1 MERTDNRIDLNLF
14 RVLDAI
20 YSHGGVSAAARV
32 LHLTQPAVTH
42 ALQRLRDQLGDS
54 LFVRQGNRLLP
65 TEKVRTMMPAVR
77 LHLKGL
83 YASTHV
89 QPRFDPAQ
97 LDLQFTVGFRDILE
111 SIALPALLARIERD
125 APQLRVVSRRVA
137 ADEVERELAAGS
149 VDLVV
154 DRPLRAGA
162 RISRQHLLD
171 ELLVVVMRPDHPFAS
186 QLRRNDYMDAQHVA
200 VSPLGEANALDTL
213 LGQNGMFRQVRL
225 VCQHYFSACQ
235 IAAGTQMLL
244 TVPRSYA
251 LHLASLLPITVQ
263 PLPIKLKAFPIL
275 AYWHESKDDDRA
287 HAWFRQWVVE
297 AITTAIA
304 PAQRRQ

>member
-1 MERTDNRIDLNLF
+1 MERSDSRIDLNLF

-42 ALQRLRDQLGDS
+42 ALQRLRDQLGDP

-65 TEKVRTMMPAVR
+65 TEKVRTMMPAVQ

-83 YASTHV
+83 HASAHA
-89 QPRFDPAQ
+89 QPHFDAAQ
-97 LDLQFTVGFRDILE
+97 LEMEFSIGLRDILE
-111 SIALPALLARIERD
+111 SIALPTLLARIGEH
-125 APQLRVVSRRVA
+125 APQLRVASRRIA
-137 ADEVERELAAGS
+137 ADEVERALGAGS
-149 VDLVV
+149 IDLVI

-162 RISRQHLLD
+162 RIMRQHLLD
-171 ELLVVVMRPDHPFAS
+171 ESLVVVMRAGHPCAA
-186 QLRRNDYMDAQHVA
+186 QLRRADYLGARHVA

-225 VCQHYFSACQ
+225 VCQHYFAAGE
-235 IAAGTQMLL
+235 IAAGTELLL

-251 LHLASLLPITVQ
+251 NHLASLLPLAVQ
-263 PLPIKLKAFPIL
+263 PLPIRLKAFPIF
-275 AYWHESKDDDRA
+275 AYWHQSKHDDRA
-287 HAWFRQWVVE
+287 HAWFRQWVIK
-297 AITTAIA
+297 AITAAIA
-304 PAQRRQ
+304 PKRR

>member
-1 MERTDNRIDLNLF
+1 MERTDYRIDLNLF
-14 RVLDAI
+14 HVLDAI

-42 ALQRLRDQLGDS
+42 ALQRLRDQLGDP

-65 TEKVRTMMPAVR
+65 TEKVRAMMPAVQ

-83 YASTHV
+83 HASAHA

-97 LDLQFTVGFRDILE
+97 LDLQFSVGFRDILE
-111 SIALPALLARIERD
+111 SIALPALLARIERH

-137 ADEVERELAAGS
+137 ADDVERELATGS

-162 RISRQHLLD
+162 RISCQHLLN
-171 ELLVVVMRPDHPFAS
+171 ESLVVLMHADHPCAK
-186 QLRRNDYMDAQHVA
+186 QLKRGDYMAAQHVA
-200 VSPLGEANALDTL
+200 VSPLGEANALDML
-213 LGQNGMFRQVRL
+213 LGQNGLFRQVRL

-251 LHLASLLPITVQ
+251 LHLATLLPITVQ
-263 PLPIKLKAFPIL
+263 PLLIRLKAFPIL
-275 AYWHESKDDDRA
+275 AYWHESKDDDRV
-287 HAWFRQWVVE
+287 HAWFRQWVFE
-297 AITTAIA
+297 AITEAIE
-304 PAQRRQ
+304 PARR